1 MKKSKTLILSTVFA
15 VGAAFSS
22 VSSAESVDINAH
34 AAIWSTAA
42 AGISGDLVS
51 SIVANQSIG
60 SSSASPFSVPPAFW
74 LLGTA
79 MIFLLR
85 KPHNS

>member
-1 MKKSKTLILSTVFA
+1 MLTLSAVFA

-22 VSSAESVDINAH
+22 VSSAESVDINSH
-34 AAIWSTAA
+34 AAIWSTATV
-42 AGISGDLVS
+42 GISGDLVS
-51 SIVANQSIG
+51 SIVANQSIDN
-60 SSSASPFSVPPAFW
+60 SASPFSVPPAFW